1 MEQNRKVVNRVYL
14 NTWANGNYAFTSAD
28 SAILLNIAI
37 QNPVLSGNAVYTA
50 RVMLGI
56 DCNSATPSSSRMA
69 NTSTVNDNK
78 TVSVVGLVYPNPVT
92 NNANIDYT
100 INSANAEL
108 RIYSVTGK
116 EMAVYQL
123 NTNENHFT
131 FSTNEFNN
139 GVYIYQ
145 IISNDEVISYNKFI
159 IIK

>member
-1 MEQNRKVVNRVYL
+1 MTTNDLMTINDAVSKMTIKQ
-14 NTWANGNYAFTSAD
+14 
-28 SAILLNIAI
+28 
-37 QNPVLSGNAVYTA
+37 SGNAVYTA

-56 DCNSATPSSSRMA
+56 DCNPTTASSSRMA

-78 TVSVVGLVYPNPVT
+78 TEPVVGLVYPNPVT

-116 EMAVYQL
+116 EMAVYTL

-145 IISNDEVISYNKFI
+145 IISNGEVISYNKFI